1 MIKFELVMLNKN
13 KVNAKGEAI
22 IYLRL
27 TQNRKAKYLATGE
40 SCLPIEWNE
49 NKREVRAKNIQ
60 YRKINTNIKNFKTSK
75 ESIYDNSLNTEQKE
89 NMSLDGFLELIKPK
103 SNNVISTDFFELI
116 NFKINTLK
124 DLGKMGTSKYYQDTL
139 NSIRSFEKRNK
150 LDLTLINYEWLKSYE
165 TYLKKNKC
173 IETGISVRMRAIR
186 SIFNDAI
193 EKNYI
198 SLVYYPFKAYKISKL
213 KGGKK
218 IRSISDAEIQS
229 IINIDVSINQKL
241 QLTKD
246 LFLFSYYTGGMNFI
260 DMMLLTS
267 KSIIDNGN
275 RVEYT
280 RSKTKGLF
288 NLKLTP
294 PAKAIINRYKLNAS
308 ITGFVFP
315 ILNSNHKT
323 PIQIANRRH
332 KTITQLNKNL
342 KEIGRLCNIDFDLTS
357 YVARHSFATHLKQ
370 KNIATD
376 IISEALGHQNI
387 KVTQTYLKRF
397 GNEVTDNALE
407 TLIH

>member
-1 MIKFELVMLNKN
+1 
-13 KVNAKGEAI
+13 
-22 IYLRL
+22 
-27 TQNRKAKYLATGE
+27 
-40 SCLPIEWNE
+40 
-49 NKREVRAKNIQ
+49 
-60 YRKINTNIKNFKTSK
+60 
-75 ESIYDNSLNTEQKE
+75 
-89 NMSLDGFLELIKPK
+89 
-103 SNNVISTDFFELI
+103 
-116 NFKINTLK
+116 
-124 DLGKMGTSKYYQDTL
+124 
-139 NSIRSFEKRNK
+139 
-150 LDLTLINYEWLKSYE
+150 
-165 TYLKKNKC
+165 
-173 IETGISVRMRAIR
+173 
-186 SIFNDAI
+186 
-193 EKNYI
+193 
-198 SLVYYPFKAYKISKL
+198 
-213 KGGKK
+213 
-218 IRSISDAEIQS
+218 
-229 IINIDVSINQKL
+229 
-241 QLTKD
+241 
-246 LFLFSYYTGGMNFI
+246 SYYTGGMNFI
-260 DMMLLTS
+260 DMMQLTS

>member
-13 KVNAKGEAI
+13 KVNAKGEAL

-89 NMSLDGFLELIKPK
+89 NMTLDGFLELIKPK

-116 NFKINTLK
+116 NFKISTLK

-139 NSIRSFEKRNK
+139 NSIKSFEKRNK

-229 IINIDVSINQKL
+229 IINIDVSFNQNL
-241 QLTKD
+241 QLAKD